1 MRESFANKP
10 QRIFSQSLN
19 LLESYIH
26 MKNDPG
32 LNPYC
37 WMIDGHSGFH
47 AASYVISVLEDT
59 QSIADFDLE
68 LLARGKQMLQGI
80 SDFSADME
88 SKAGYLLHHKVNN
101 LMAHT
106 PAEDAAADESEMS
119 AAFFNDMNISNI
131 DDWVNYLNDTM

>member
-1 MRESFANKP
+1 
-10 QRIFSQSLN
+10 
-19 LLESYIH
+19 

-32 LNPYC
+32 LNPYR

-59 QSIADFDLE
+59 QGVADFDLE
-68 LLARGKQMLQGI
+68 LLERGKQMLQGI

-88 SKAGYLLHHKVNN
+88 SKAGSLLRHKVNN
-101 LMAHT
+101 LMAQT
-106 PAEDAAADESEMS
+106 PTEDEAADKSEMS
-119 AAFFNDMNISNI
+119 AAFFNDMNISSI

>member
-1 MRESFANKP
+1 
-10 QRIFSQSLN
+10 
-19 LLESYIH
+19 

-32 LNPYC
+32 LNPYR

-59 QSIADFDLE
+59 QSIADLDLE
-68 LLARGKQMLQGI
+68 LLERGKQMLQAI
-80 SDFSADME
+80 CDFSANTE
-88 SKAGYLLHHKVNN
+88 SKAGSLLHHKVKN
-101 LMAHT
+101 LMART
-106 PAEDAAADESEMS
+106 PAEVEAAGESEMN